1 MVIWGKVRPCCPY
14 AGLLTPAWHAL
25 QPAALRQPVRQVLAD
40 PRGAVAPGPAPSCSL
55 GAQAINHQLMIY
67 GGGNKMAVDDRPRP
81 RGRGRPTAAL
91 APDHRW
97 IMDRTLT
104 LFSRHG
110 FDAVSMRD
118 IAADCGVDAALLSRQ
133 FASKQKLWE
142 AVIEDVAATMQRWQ
156 APIWA
161 AQSDPAPIRAR
172 LSQALCH
179 FVRFCVEI
187 PELNRLFTYEVRTH
201 GPRADFVLKTL
212 WAPHRAALLPL
223 MVEAA
228 KADILTIA
236 DPELATTMVI
246 GMACVPIVMET
257 CRQDARV
264 SADFI
269 DLLSRSLVGAIV
281 KPM

>member
-1 MVIWGKVRPCCPY
+1 MDDSPK
-14 AGLLTPAWHAL
+14 
-25 QPAALRQPVRQVLAD
+25 
-40 PRGAVAPGPAPSCSL
+40 PR
-55 GAQAINHQLMIY
+55 
-67 GGGNKMAVDDRPRP
+67 K
-81 RGRGRPTAAL
+81 RGRPTADL
-91 APDHRW
+91 APDHRR

-133 FASKQKLWE
+133 FTSKHKLWE
-142 AVIEDVAATMQRWQ
+142 AVVEDVAATMQRWQ

-161 AQSDPAPIRAR
+161 AQADPAPIRDR
-172 LSQALCH
+172 LGQALCH

-223 MVEAA
+223 LVEAA
-228 KADILTIA
+228 EAGILTVP

-257 CRQDARV
+257 CRQDDLV
-264 SADFI
+264 SADFV
-269 DLLSRSLVGAIV
+269 DLLSRSLVAAIV
-281 KPM
+281 RPL

>member
-1 MVIWGKVRPCCPY
+1 MVIENRAK
-14 AGLLTPAWHAL
+14 
-25 QPAALRQPVRQVLAD
+25 
-40 PRGAVAPGPAPSCSL
+40 
-55 GAQAINHQLMIY
+55 
-67 GGGNKMAVDDRPRP
+67 P
-81 RGRGRPTAAL
+81 RGRGRPTAEL
-91 APDHRW
+91 APDHRR

-133 FASKQKLWE
+133 FSSKHKLWE
-142 AVIEDVAATMQRWQ
+142 AVVEDVAATMQRWQ
-156 APIWA
+156 EPIWA
-161 AQSDPAPIRAR
+161 LQTEPAPIRAR
-172 LSQALCH
+172 LGQALCH

-187 PELNRLFTYEVRTH
+187 PELNRLFTHEVRTD

-228 KADILTIA
+228 DAGILTLP

-246 GMACVPIVMET
+246 GMACVPIVLET
-257 CRQDARV
+257 CRQEDSV
-264 SADFI
+264 SADFVA
-269 DLLSRSLVGAIV
+269 LLSRSLVAAIV
-281 KPM
+281 KPL